1 MVGYDEVPV
10 VTVGGGV
17 FDRFRRWLRRV
28 IDECW
33 FERVGR
39 KGDSRAVDVND
50 IVAVIDS
57 FNYLMWTRVRRV
69 ECSSCSVGVTEP
81 RGGQRDDGRVLTHLV
96 FFYYYSFNMPI
107 SGRGHHFR
115 DRQGERVFIC

>member
-57 FNYLMWTRVRRV
+57 FNYLMWTRVCERHTYKSNYTFVYIYIR
-69 ECSSCSVGVTEP
+69 EFY
-81 RGGQRDDGRVLTHLV
+81 LV
-96 FFYYYSFNMPI
+96 RKAI
-107 SGRGHHFR
+107 
-115 DRQGERVFIC
+115 I